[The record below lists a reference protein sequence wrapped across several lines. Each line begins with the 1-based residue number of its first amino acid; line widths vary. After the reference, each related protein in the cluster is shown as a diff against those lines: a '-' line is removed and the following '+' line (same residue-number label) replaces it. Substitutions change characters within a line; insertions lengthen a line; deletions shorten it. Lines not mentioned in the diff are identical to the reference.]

1 MDFLLPDIKQVGYSP
16 ITNLFM
22 SGIILRIAI
31 LHFYLKD
38 FCATMGNF
46 HNSESRQPRKFNLY
60 HNGMGNFHNSQS
72 RQPRQF
78 NLNHNGMANF
88 HNSKS
93 CQSRQFNL
101 NHNGIG
107 NFHNSES
114 PHSLLNVN
122 RF

>member
-1 MDFLLPDIKQVGYSP
+1 
-16 ITNLFM
+16 
-22 SGIILRIAI
+22 
-31 LHFYLKD
+31 LHFYLKH

-46 HNSESRQPRKFNLY
+46 HKSE
-60 HNGMGNFHNSQS
+60 S

-78 NLNHNGMANF
+78 NLYHNGMANF

-107 NFHNSES
+107 NCHNSES
-114 PHSLLNVN
+114 PQSRLDIN